1 MIPSQRFSQ
10 QLQFIIEVDKLKQIY
25 RQTFLSDGSR
35 RENSAEH
42 SWHLALMAL
51 LLEEYAAE
59 HPIDISKVVRM
70 VLIHDLV
77 EIDAGDTF
85 CYDKEGH
92 QDKLL
97 REKRAARRIFGLLP
111 KDQAEAFDGLWRE
124 FETGETI
131 EARFARALDRAQPVV
146 HNYLTHGAAWQAH
159 GVASQQVCERNQHIE
174 QGSTKLWR
182 YIRGLIDDAI
192 AQGYLEK

>member
-1 MIPSQRFSQ
+1 MTPSQRFSQ

-59 HPIDISKVVRM
+59 QPIDICKVVRM

-85 CYDKEGH
+85 CYDKEAN

-131 EARFARALDRAQPVV
+131 EARFARALDRVQPVV

-174 QGSTKLWR
+174 QGSTKLWL

>member
-1 MIPSQRFSQ
+1 MTPSQRFSQ
-10 QLQFIIEVDKLKQIY
+10 QLHFIIEVDKLKQIY

-59 HPIDISKVVRM
+59 QPIDICKVVRM

-85 CYDKEGH
+85 CYDKEAN
-92 QDKLL
+92 QDKSL

-131 EARFARALDRAQPVV
+131 EARFARALDRVQPVM

-159 GVASQQVCERNQHIE
+159 GVASKQVCERNQHIE

>member
-1 MIPSQRFSQ
+1 MTPSQRFSQ
-10 QLQFIIEVDKLKQIY
+10 QLHFIIEVDKLKQIY

-59 HPIDISKVVRM
+59 QPIDICKVVRM

-85 CYDKEGH
+85 CYDKEAN
-92 QDKLL
+92 QDKSL

-131 EARFARALDRAQPVV
+131 EARFARALDRVQPVV